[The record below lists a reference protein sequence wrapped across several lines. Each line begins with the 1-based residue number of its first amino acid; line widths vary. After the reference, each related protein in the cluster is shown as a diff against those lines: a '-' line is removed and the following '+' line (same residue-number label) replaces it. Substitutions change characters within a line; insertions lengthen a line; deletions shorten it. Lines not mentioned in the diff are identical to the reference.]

1 MSVIYDYDLIVAQG
15 YLLQV
20 CVDSMLSAGLFWQ
33 YER

>member
-1 MSVIYDYDLIVAQG
+1 MLMRYDYTRIVAQG

-20 CVDSMLSAGLFWQ
+20 CVDSMSDAELFWQ